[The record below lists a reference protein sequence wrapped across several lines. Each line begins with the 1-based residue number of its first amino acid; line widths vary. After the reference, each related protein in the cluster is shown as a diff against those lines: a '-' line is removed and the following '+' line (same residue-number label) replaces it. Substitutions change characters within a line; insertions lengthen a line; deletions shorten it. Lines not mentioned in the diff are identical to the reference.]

1 MAFCFSQERGLRV
14 HDHTA
19 SDLSRLVPV
28 LDLLLGDSH
37 FEKLVATILVLQKA
51 KPALA
56 NEFQ

>member
-1 MAFCFSQERGLRV
+1 MAFCFSKERGLRV

-28 LDLLLGDSH
+28 LDTLPGDSH
-37 FEKLVATILVLQKA
+37 FKKLVAPILVLQKA
-51 KPALA
+51 KPAWP